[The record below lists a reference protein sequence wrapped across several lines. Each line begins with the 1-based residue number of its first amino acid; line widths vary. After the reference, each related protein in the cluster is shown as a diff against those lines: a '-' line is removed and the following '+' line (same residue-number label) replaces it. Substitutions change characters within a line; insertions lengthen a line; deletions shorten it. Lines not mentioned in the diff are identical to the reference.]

1 MTTAQANNP
10 PALQF
15 PPFEDVE
22 ADIQNAHVNH
32 VLKDMR
38 RVMGDA
44 ILIARSQIMRRQC
57 PTGKNS
63 LDAYYQG
70 GQVTI
75 GIATQLACEIVPIVA
90 SAYYSSQQSHYSR
103 QAVDKE
109 DIEQFL
115 YEKVLNR
122 YLGNIQATPCFYLVS
137 SFRKSFYTACVR
149 ECMGHY
155 RMFIRNHGRGTLRT
169 RLVHIDADNGNGAA
183 IQLVADTGESEPTVL
198 NAVVRTLLKKHNAPR
213 VVCVWNCPAT
223 ASSVIEVG
231 HHAKIVRT
239 IGECGDFLIG
249 TMSSAI
255 KKVAE
260 ATGVRVVLLPS
271 GIVERTAS
279 IISHAVS
286 GLNKSAIRKALNL
299 PQSEFN
305 DAWECAESLART
317 SKSGVK
323 AKHIVSDT
331 AGFDTYSSFDAEH
344 SLADA

>member
-1 MTTAQANNP
+1 MNTAQANT
-10 PALQF
+10 AELTM

-22 ADIQNAHVNH
+22 QDIQNAHINH
-32 VLKDMR
+32 VLRDMH

-44 ILIARSQIMRRQC
+44 ITIARSHVMRRQC
-57 PTGKNS
+57 PTGKDS
-63 LDAYYQG
+63 LDAYYQA
-70 GQVTI
+70 GQVTLDMCC
-75 GIATQLACEIVPIVA
+75 QLACEIVPIVA
-90 SAYYSSQQSHYSR
+90 SSYYSSQQSHYSR
-103 QAVDKE
+103 QALDKE

-122 YLGNIQATPCFYLVS
+122 YLANIRATPCFYLVS
-137 SFRKSFYTACVR
+137 SFRKSFYTSCVR

-183 IQLVADTGESEPTVL
+183 IQLVADPDGSEPTVL
-198 NAVVRTLLKKHNAPR
+198 NAVVGTLLKKHSAPR
-213 VVCVWNCPAT
+213 MVCVWNCPRI
-223 ASSVIEVG
+223 ASSVIETG
-231 HHAKIVRT
+231 HHARVVRT

-249 TMSSAI
+249 NMSPAI

-260 ATGVRVVLLPS
+260 ATGVQVVLLPDVL
-271 GIVERTAS
+271 VERTATILQRVIDGMS
-279 IISHAVS
+279 
-286 GLNKSAIRKALNL
+286 KSSIRKALDL
-299 PQSEFN
+299 PQTDFN
-305 DAWECAESLART
+305 EAWECAESMART
-317 SKSGVK
+317 HKANTK